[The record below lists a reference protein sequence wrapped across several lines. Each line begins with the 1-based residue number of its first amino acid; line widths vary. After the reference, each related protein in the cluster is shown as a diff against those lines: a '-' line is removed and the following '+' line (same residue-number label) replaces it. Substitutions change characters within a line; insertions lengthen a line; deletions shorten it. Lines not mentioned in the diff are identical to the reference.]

1 MTIRDKRKF
10 ALVVKNTYGDLTV
23 YADNGEKE
31 AILPTSKYT
40 SDETTDVFWIPEG
53 TVIKSTTGGSMSVS
67 IYKNGVAVD
76 LANQIRANG
85 LSWFGGFTAGDCVLM
100 TFQG

>member
-10 ALVVKNTYGDLTV
+10 ALIVKNTYGDPTV
-23 YADNGEKE
+23 RIDNGEKE
-31 AILPTSKYT
+31 QPLPISTYT
-40 SDETTDVFWIPEG
+40 SDETTDIFWIPEG
-53 TVIKSTTGGSMSVS
+53 TVIKADTGGSMSVS

-76 LANQIRANG
+76 LTNQAKANG

-100 TFQG
+100 NFQG